1 VSETTLVNLKEISK
15 GGLKKKRDV
24 NLPITKEHDQS
35 LFESSNPQ
43 MEIGSNKSCHIE
55 RPGLLDVAESANML

>member
-43 MEIGSNKSCHIE
+43 METGSNTSCHKE